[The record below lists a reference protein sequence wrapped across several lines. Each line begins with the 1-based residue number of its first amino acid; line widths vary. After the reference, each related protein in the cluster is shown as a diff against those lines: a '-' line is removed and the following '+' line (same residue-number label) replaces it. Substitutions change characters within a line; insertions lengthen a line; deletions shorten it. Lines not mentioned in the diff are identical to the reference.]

1 MPDAP
6 LEFVV
11 VEPAGY
17 CDPETGLCVPEAEE
31 APDLE
36 PEGSGSR
43 RRARDIAR
51 RPSSGVPAPGRL
63 R

>member
-17 CDPETGLCVPEAEE
+17 CDPETGLCVPSADNET
-31 APDLE
+31 LE
-36 PEGSGSR
+36 PESET
-43 RRARDIAR
+43 AEED
-51 RPSSGVPAPGRL
+51 
-63 R
+63 

>member
-17 CDPETGLCVPEAEE
+17 CDPETGLCAPPAGLVDAAAAE
-31 APDLE
+31 APE
-36 PEGSGSR
+36 PEPEPTAEG
-43 RRARDIAR
+43 
-51 RPSSGVPAPGRL
+51 
-63 R
+63 